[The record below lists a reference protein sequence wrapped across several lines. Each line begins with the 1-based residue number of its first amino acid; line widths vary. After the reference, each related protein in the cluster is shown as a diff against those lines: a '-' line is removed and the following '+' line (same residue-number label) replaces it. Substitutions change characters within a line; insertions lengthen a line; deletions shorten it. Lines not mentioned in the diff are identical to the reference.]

1 MTSYDPLCIYL
12 YEDGLVRFATV
23 RYDSTGKN
31 LWNPCMHLC
40 NYSINKYHS
49 DYIKSDDPNVED
61 LGHKWTLSALLRH
74 LKANNID
81 TIGLMQNIE
90 DVIIKSI
97 ISVEFPVNSACK
109 MFVPHRRNCF
119 ELYGFDIL
127 IDSDLKPW
135 LLEVNLSPSLNCDT
149 PIDMKIKS
157 ALVREIIGI
166 IDEKM
171 S

>member
-1 MTSYDPLCIYL
+1 M
-12 YEDGLVRFATV
+12 
-23 RYDSTGKN
+23 
-31 LWNPCMHLC
+31 
-40 NYSINKYHS
+40 
-49 DYIKSDDPNVED
+49 
-61 LGHKWTLSALLRH
+61 SALLRH

-81 TIGLMQNIE
+81 ITQLMQNIE

-127 IDSDLKPW
+127 VDSDLKPW
-135 LLEVNLSPSLNCDT
+135 LLEVNLSPSLNCDA

-157 ALVREIIGI
+157 AMLCDLLNLVRTLLFAKIVPKAGVFFGTFLQCRSNHSPKI
-166 IDEKM
+166 
-171 S
+171 